1 MGLASIIISV
11 ATKEIAGF
19 TVMGYLTEK
28 AADIGTGK
36 IWTELKKRMGDTPDS
51 FECRLY
57 GAIEKSVGEYLYKG
71 IEEDVSATICE
82 CIFDV
87 WCRKGYLT
95 PERIANILR
104 CYSAYSRQN
113 DILVWYRI
121 FQEQIIKDDVLCSM
135 FMINNIQLSGELQRG
150 QDKKIDQLLALLQD
164 AMKENKE
171 TQQEKPKYV
180 SDPPTDIDSFYVDR
194 TILENE
200 LWTTIVLSGKSV
212 LLYGV
217 GGIDKTETAQSV
229 LKKIYSLPCDV
240 TGIYQIA
247 WVT

>member
-1 MGLASIIISV
+1 MSLASIIISA

-19 TVMGYLTEK
+19 TVIGYLTEK

-36 IWTELKKRMGDTPDS
+36 IWTELKKKIGDRPDS

-57 GAIEKSVGEYLYKG
+57 GAIEKSVGEYLCKG
-71 IEEDVSATICE
+71 TTEDVSAAICE
-82 CIFDV
+82 YIFDA
-87 WCRKGYLT
+87 WCREGYLT
-95 PERIANILR
+95 PKRISNILHG
-104 CYSAYSRQN
+104 YSSYAKQN
-113 DILVWYRI
+113 DILAWYRT
-121 FQEQIIKDDVLCSM
+121 FQDQIIKDDILYPM
-135 FMINNIQLSGELQRG
+135 FMMNNIQLSGELQRE
-150 QDKKIDQLLALLQD
+150 QDKKIDQVLALLQTV
-164 AMKENKE
+164 MKENKE
-171 TQQEKPKYV
+171 AQQEKPEYI

-212 LLYGV
+212 LLYGI
-217 GGIDKTETAQSV
+217 GGIGKTETTKSV

-247 WVT
+247 

>member
-180 SDPPTDIDSFYVDR
+180 SDPPTDIDS
-194 TILENE
+194 L
-200 LWTTIVLSGKSV
+200 
-212 LLYGV
+212 
-217 GGIDKTETAQSV
+217 
-229 LKKIYSLPCDV
+229 
-240 TGIYQIA
+240 
-247 WVT
+247 